1 MTLALPDKASAASP
15 PVGAPPSRASLASL
29 SLGALGVVFGDIGTS
44 PLYAFKECLMGP
56 HGVQPTPENV
66 LGVLSLIVWALILVV
81 VVKYLSFIMRADN
94 HGEGGAFALLALLT
108 DPHEDGRHKH
118 LKVFVIFGI
127 VGAALL
133 YGDGIVTPAISVL
146 SAIEGLEVAAPTL
159 KPLVLPI
166 TCGTL
171 LALFALQS
179 RGTGHIGRLFGPVM
193 LVWFF
198 TIGALGAFHV
208 SQNPG
213 VLQALSPFYAVDYF
227 SRFGLKGSLILGAVV
242 LAVTG
247 GEALYAD
254 MGHFGIRPIRSAWF
268 LVVMPGLLLSY
279 LGMGALVLADASVAD
294 NPFFAMVAPG
304 VAQYALVGLA
314 SISTV
319 VASQAL
325 ISGVF
330 SLTKE
335 GIQLGYLPRLAI
347 RQTAWSTEGQIYVPF
362 VNWALA
368 VLCIALVLTFRE
380 STRLASAYGIAV
392 SGTMALTSLVYFEV
406 VRTRWKWPLRR
417 ALPLLVLFLCLD
429 IPFVGANAYK
439 ILDGGYVPVIV
450 AAALVVIM
458 LIWKRGQALFTQ
470 QLQEDFEPLDEF
482 VRREA
487 SRAMTRVPGTGV
499 YLSRNAHVVPP
510 ALQKQFRAIPALQ
523 QTVIVMSV
531 RTEHVPAVPDADRM
545 TVKDVG
551 HGFYVVEVAFGFME
565 QPRVVEL
572 VQRFADETK
581 RACDPA
587 STVYYLRR
595 ETFLAT
601 PTGKMGRLS
610 EGLFAFLARNARPV
624 DAYFKIPPSQVFE
637 IGAQFD
643 L

>member
-15 PVGAPPSRASLASL
+15 PVGAPPSHAGLASL
-29 SLGALGVVFGDIGTS
+29 TLGALGVVFGDIGTS
-44 PLYAFKECLMGP
+44 PLYAFKECLSGP
-56 HGVQPTPENV
+56 HGVTPTPANV
-66 LGVLSLIVWALILVV
+66 LGVLSLIVWALIMVV

-108 DPHEDGRHKH
+108 DPREDGSHKH
-118 LKVFVIFGI
+118 LKVFVLFGI

-146 SAIEGLEVAAPTL
+146 SAVEGLQIAAPKL
-159 KPLVLPI
+159 QPLVLPL

-179 RGTGHIGRLFGPVM
+179 HGTGHIGRLFGPVM
-193 LVWFF
+193 LVWFS
-198 TIGALGAFHV
+198 TIGALGVFHIV
-208 SQNPG
+208 KNPS
-213 VLQALSPFYAVDYF
+213 VLQALSPLHAVDYF

-268 LVVMPGLLLSY
+268 LVVMPALLLAY
-279 LGMGALVLADASVAD
+279 LGMGALVLRDPSAAD
-294 NPFFAMVAPG
+294 NPFFAMVEPG
-304 VAQYALVGLA
+304 LLQYALVGLA
-314 SISTV
+314 SVSTV

-335 GIQLGYLPRLAI
+335 GVQLGYLPRLAI
-347 RQTAWSTEGQIYVPF
+347 RQTSFRTEGQIYVPF
-362 VNWALA
+362 VNWTLA
-368 VLCIALVLTFRE
+368 VLCIALVLAFRE
-380 STRLASAYGIAV
+380 SSRLASAYGIAV

-417 ALPLLVLFLCLD
+417 ALPLLLLFLCLD
-429 IPFVGANAYK
+429 IPFLLANAYK

-450 AAALVVIM
+450 AIGLVTIM
-458 LIWKRGQALFTQ
+458 LIWKRGQELFTH
-470 QLQEDFEPLDEF
+470 QLAEDYEPLDVF

-487 SRAMTRVPGTGV
+487 SKAMVRVPGTGV
-499 YLSRNAHVVPP
+499 YLSRNARVVPP

-523 QTVIVMSV
+523 ETVIVMSV
-531 RTEHVPAVPDADRM
+531 RTEHVPAVPDASRM
-545 TVKDVG
+545 KITDLG
-551 HGFYVVEVAFGFME
+551 SGFFLAEVVYGFME
-565 QPRVVEL
+565 QPHVLEL
-572 VQRFADETK
+572 VKRFSEETK
-581 RACDPA
+581 RVCDLD
-587 STVYYLRR
+587 SVVYYLRR

>member
-1 MTLALPDKASAASP
+1 MTMAMSDKVPAATKRAN
-15 PVGAPPSRASLASL
+15 APPSRATLLSL

-44 PLYAFKECLMGP
+44 PLYAFKECLTGP
-56 HGVQPTPENV
+56 HGVAASPDNV
-66 LGVLSLIVWALILVV
+66 FGVLSLIVWALILVV

-94 HGEGGAFALLALLT
+94 HGEGGAFALLAQLT
-108 DPHEDGRHKH
+108 DPHDGGGHKH

-146 SAIEGLEVAAPTL
+146 SAVEGLGIAAPRLT
-159 KPLVLPI
+159 PLVLPI
-166 TCGTL
+166 TCLTL

-179 RGTGHIGRLFGPVM
+179 RGTGHIGKLFGPVM
-193 LVWFF
+193 LAWFF
-198 TIGALGAFHV
+198 TIGTLGAMHV
-208 SQNPG
+208 AKNPT
-213 VLQALSPFYAVDYF
+213 VLQALSPLHAIDYF
-227 SRFGLKGSLILGAVV
+227 SRFGLRGGLILGSVV

-254 MGHFGIRPIRSAWF
+254 MGHFGIRPIRAAWF
-268 LVVMPGLLLSY
+268 IIVMPALLLAY
-279 LGMGALVLADASVAD
+279 LGMGALVLADPGAAD
-294 NPFFAMVAPG
+294 NPFYAMVEPG
-304 VAQYALVGLA
+304 LQTYALVGLA

-335 GIQLGYLPRLAI
+335 GIQLGYLPRLTV
-347 RQTAWSTEGQIYVPF
+347 RQTAWNTEGQIYVPF

-368 VLCIALVLTFRE
+368 VACIALVLAFRE
-380 STRLASAYGIAV
+380 SSRLASAYGIAV

-406 VRTRWKWPLRR
+406 IRTRWKWPLYR
-417 ALPLLVLFLCLD
+417 ALPLLIFFLCLD
-429 IPFVGANAYK
+429 LPFVAANAYK
-439 ILDGGYVPVIV
+439 ILDGGYVPVVV
-450 AAALVVIM
+450 AAGLVLIM
-458 LIWKRGQALFTQ
+458 LIWKRGQELFTQ
-470 QLQEDFEPLDEF
+470 QLQDDYEPL
-482 VRREA
+482 EA
-487 SRAMTRVPGTGV
+487 FIARDAGKLVARVPGTGV
-499 YLSRNAHVVPP
+499 YITRNARVVPP

-523 QTVIVMSV
+523 ETVIVMSV
-531 RTEHVPAVPDADRM
+531 RTEHVPAIADEDRM
-545 TVKDVG
+545 QVEDLG
-551 HGFYVVEVAFGFME
+551 HGFFLAEVTYGFME
-565 QPRVVEL
+565 VPHVLEL
-572 VQRFADETK
+572 VQRFSEKTK
-581 RACDPA
+581 RTCEVA

-624 DAYFKIPPSQVFE
+624 DAYFKIPPNQVFE